1 VGCANPIVAEEA
13 LVSGWWPSG
22 LGEEAAAPLLASAS
36 GDRNGEAGLCY
47 ERMELEF
54 GPYPR
59 MAAKPVGLKNS
70 IPSSAAGWRAP
81 VQLACLSGA

>member
-22 LGEEAAAPLLASAS
+22 LGEEAAEPLLASAS

-54 GPYPR
+54 GPDPSGELPIR
-59 MAAKPVGLKNS
+59 S
-70 IPSSAAGWRAP
+70 IREAGTLEA
-81 VQLACLSGA
+81 LATAGREIGRGD